1 MKTFR
6 LRLDIEDEL
15 TAQNIY
21 EAWEMFNRRV
31 REGFY
36 GPAKEHIE
44 EGYEVEDDFREYPPQ
59 NEQQQSEPEPRDTR
73 RQREVGSLNHQWPWK
88 PGTKA
93 R

>member
-6 LRLDIEDEL
+6 LRLNIEDEL

-21 EAWEMFNRRV
+21 EAWEMFNKRV

-44 EGYEVEDDFREYPPQ
+44 EILIAEEELRNHPPQ
-59 NEQQQSEPEPRDTR
+59 DDNGTRNPERGMC
-73 RQREVGSLNHQWPWK
+73 ELNF
-88 PGTKA
+88 
-93 R
+93 